1 MQTELLR
8 HSVFHKTFNVFPKL
22 FLLCFALV
30 ALASCQ
36 NQTTIVNGLD
46 QNEANEIL
54 VFLSS
59 KGIDANKVVS
69 SEKTGTGAGAIALW
83 DIAVNKEQV
92 TEAMSLLNQAGLP
105 RRRGQNLLGI
115 FSNVGL
121 VPSDLEQKIRYEAGL
136 AETIASTIRKIDGV
150 LDANVQ
156 ISFPQEDPLNPGQFK
171 GKITAS
177 VYVKH
182 SGVLDDPN
190 SHLISKIKR
199 LVASSITGLDYD
211 NVTVIPDRARYSEV
225 TPGAR
230 IAGEEEK
237 QYVNVW
243 TVILAKESVTR
254 FRILFFAFA
263 IALLLLLLSLIWV
276 LWKIFPLLHK
286 HGGIKELFHIHPIKL
301 DETETKEK
309 GTQGD
314 KDKGGKNG
322 KSSEDESDK
331 NVDVT

>member
-1 MQTELLR
+1 MTQLPRIAKDFLKP
-8 HSVFHKTFNVFPKL
+8 FFAP
-22 FLLCFALV
+22 FLLILCMGMM
-30 ALASCQ
+30 ASCQ
-36 NQTTIVNGLD
+36 SQTRIVNGLD

-54 VFLSS
+54 VFLAS
-59 KGIDANKVVS
+59 KGIDANKVES
-69 SEKTGTGAGAIALW
+69 TEKTGTGAGAKALW
-83 DIAVNKEQV
+83 DIAVNSEQV
-92 TEAMSLLNQAGLP
+92 TEAMAMLNQAGLP
-105 RRRGQNLLGI
+105 RRQGQNLLGI

-150 LDANVQ
+150 LDAQVQ
-156 ISFPQEDPLNPGQFK
+156 ISFPQEDPLNPGQYK

-211 NVTVIPDRARYSEV
+211 NVTVIPDRARYSEQPLGGGTV
-225 TPGAR
+225 
-230 IAGEEEK
+230 GEEEK

-243 TVILAKESVTR
+243 SIILAKDSVTK
-254 FRILFFAFA
+254 FRILFFSFTLL
-263 IALLLLLLSLIWV
+263 ILILILLLIWIIWKIHPLLSQR
-276 LWKIFPLLHK
+276 
-286 HGGIKELFHIHPIKL
+286 GGFKELFTIHPL
-301 DETETKEK
+301 QVEHKEEHPE
-309 GTQGD
+309 GAEEG
-314 KDKGGKNG
+314 KDKASAEPKEP
-322 KSSEDESDK
+322 SEEDEK

>member
-1 MQTELLR
+1 MGMMT
-8 HSVFHKTFNVFPKL
+8 
-22 FLLCFALV
+22 
-30 ALASCQ
+30 SCQ

-69 SEKTGTGAGAIALW
+69 AGKTGTGASATALW
-83 DIAVNKEQV
+83 DIAVNTEQV

-156 ISFPQEDPLNPGQFK
+156 ISFPQEDPLNPGQYK

-211 NVTVIPDRARYSEV
+211 NVTVIPDRARYSEIQ
-225 TPGAR
+225 PGAGVV
-230 IAGEEEK
+230 GEEEK

-243 TVILAKESVTR
+243 SIILAKDSVTK
-254 FRILFFAFA
+254 FRILFFCGSDTTFNTFSGMDHVE
-263 IALLLLLLSLIWV
+263 ALSPFKQTW
-276 LWKIFPLLHK
+276 
-286 HGGIKELFHIHPIKL
+286 GIKRIDAYTPYSSRSE
-301 DETETKEK
+301 
-309 GTQGD
+309 
-314 KDKGGKNG
+314 KNG
-322 KSSEDESDK
+322 ARGRSRKGEK
-331 NVDVT
+331 IRRAPAFR

>member
-1 MQTELLR
+1 M
-8 HSVFHKTFNVFPKL
+8 
-22 FLLCFALV
+22 
-30 ALASCQ
+30 
-36 NQTTIVNGLD
+36 
-46 QNEANEIL
+46 
-54 VFLSS
+54 
-59 KGIDANKVVS
+59 
-69 SEKTGTGAGAIALW
+69 
-83 DIAVNKEQV
+83 
-92 TEAMSLLNQAGLP
+92 
-105 RRRGQNLLGI
+105 
-115 FSNVGL
+115 
-121 VPSDLEQKIRYEAGL
+121 
-136 AETIASTIRKIDGV
+136 
-150 LDANVQ
+150 
-156 ISFPQEDPLNPGQFK
+156 
-171 GKITAS
+171 
-177 VYVKH
+177 
-182 SGVLDDPN
+182 
-190 SHLISKIKR
+190 
-199 LVASSITGLDYD
+199 
-211 NVTVIPDRARYSEV
+211 